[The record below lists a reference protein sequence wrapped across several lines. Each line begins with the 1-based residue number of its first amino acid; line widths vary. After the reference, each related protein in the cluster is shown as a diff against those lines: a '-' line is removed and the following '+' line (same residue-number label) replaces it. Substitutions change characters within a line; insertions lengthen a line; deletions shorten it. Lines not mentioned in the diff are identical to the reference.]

1 MYRQPLRL
9 LTVLCLLGI
18 APAFAAQV
26 SAESGPLPSSVTSV
40 AAATGSVRQP
50 SSSVRSSA
58 RPAQRQ
64 WQGNPARKGYDDF
77 RNKQPAAAA
86 PAIVSEPPATEP
98 PPPPPPPK
106 RKVAVTFRGVRTA
119 LTGKVYAMLEISDS
133 EEGASS
139 VFLQQGAP
147 LAFGPSVHAV
157 TEEALTLEFPET
169 GKQATIPYG
178 ETEIFTLEPKP

>member
-77 RNKQPAAAA
+77 RNKHHLRP
-86 PAIVSEPPATEP
+86 
-98 PPPPPPPK
+98 
-106 RKVAVTFRGVRTA
+106 
-119 LTGKVYAMLEISDS
+119 
-133 EEGASS
+133 EGQHRLPRPRIQRDGSWRP
-139 VFLQQGAP
+139 GRRD
-147 LAFGPSVHAV
+147 
-157 TEEALTLEFPET
+157 
-169 GKQATIPYG
+169 
-178 ETEIFTLEPKP
+178 

>member
-9 LTVLCLLGI
+9 LSVLCLLGI
-18 APAFAAQV
+18 ASAFAAQV

-77 RNKQPAAAA
+77 RNKHHLRP
-86 PAIVSEPPATEP
+86 
-98 PPPPPPPK
+98 
-106 RKVAVTFRGVRTA
+106 
-119 LTGKVYAMLEISDS
+119 
-133 EEGASS
+133 EGQHRLPRPRIQRDGSWRP
-139 VFLQQGAP
+139 GRRD
-147 LAFGPSVHAV
+147 
-157 TEEALTLEFPET
+157 
-169 GKQATIPYG
+169 
-178 ETEIFTLEPKP
+178 

>member
-58 RPAQRQ
+58 RP
-64 WQGNPARKGYDDF
+64 NPARKGYDDF
-77 RNKQPAAAA
+77 RNKHHLRP
-86 PAIVSEPPATEP
+86 
-98 PPPPPPPK
+98 
-106 RKVAVTFRGVRTA
+106 
-119 LTGKVYAMLEISDS
+119 
-133 EEGASS
+133 EGQHRLPRPRIQRDGSWRP
-139 VFLQQGAP
+139 GRRD
-147 LAFGPSVHAV
+147 
-157 TEEALTLEFPET
+157 
-169 GKQATIPYG
+169 
-178 ETEIFTLEPKP
+178 

>member
-18 APAFAAQV
+18 APAFAAQM

-58 RPAQRQ
+58 RPVQRQ

-77 RNKQPAAAA
+77 RNKHRLPRPRIQRDGSWRPG
-86 PAIVSEPPATEP
+86 
-98 PPPPPPPK
+98 
-106 RKVAVTFRGVRTA
+106 RR
-119 LTGKVYAMLEISDS
+119 D
-133 EEGASS
+133 
-139 VFLQQGAP
+139 
-147 LAFGPSVHAV
+147 
-157 TEEALTLEFPET
+157 
-169 GKQATIPYG
+169 
-178 ETEIFTLEPKP
+178 